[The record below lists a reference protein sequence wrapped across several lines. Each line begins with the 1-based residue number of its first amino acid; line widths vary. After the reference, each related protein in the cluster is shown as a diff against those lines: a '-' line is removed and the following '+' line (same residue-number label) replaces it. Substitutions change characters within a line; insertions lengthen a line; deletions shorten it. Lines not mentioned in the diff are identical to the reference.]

1 MTHPLNKP
9 LRNGPLSQLMAQ
21 LNHLQSLLKNLPDTL
36 PLNPTPSHYGFGL
49 NSKSIAEEGVWYAF
63 NHNMEV
69 NFETHKMWGDKS
81 GSLVLR
87 EQGECWMQLVQTMK
101 DTIKMLTKDDEHN
114 FLCEIWLEW
123 LIRTAE
129 AHGAKIPSK

>member
-49 NSKSIAEEGVWYAF
+49 NSKSIAEEEVWYAF

-69 NFETHKMWGDKS
+69 NFETHKLQGDRR
-81 GSLVLR
+81 GSLVLH
-87 EQGECWMQLVQTMK
+87 EWGECCIIQLVQTMK
-101 DTIKMLTKDDEHN
+101 DTKDVDK
-114 FLCEIWLEW
+114 
-123 LIRTAE
+123 
-129 AHGAKIPSK
+129 G